1 MNKYYSRNQ
10 MILHWLTA
18 LFLAIAYI
26 SIEYRGLTVRGTW
39 QRSLM
44 IITHYSSGTCVMVFM
59 LVRLYLKSVT
69 PPFELTAFEG
79 LARDYIKNY
88 TYCSLHLIH
97 NIALAGNI
105 IKVPPWFRM
114 VYFLDKH
121 AFFICA

>member
-1 MNKYYSRNQ
+1 MNKYSRNQ

-69 PPFELTAFEG
+69 PPL
-79 LARDYIKNY
+79 
-88 TYCSLHLIH
+88 
-97 NIALAGNI
+97 
-105 IKVPPWFRM
+105 
-114 VYFLDKH
+114 
-121 AFFICA
+121 